1 MRQSA
6 GFPGGLMEIMP
17 DNREIHEFFMNNALL
32 QAEKA
37 LEWGE
42 FPVGCVI
49 AGDGSILSSSSRM
62 DSRRSAGGETRHAE
76 IIALEKLETDYPGR
90 DRQCMTV
97 YCTMEPCLMC
107 FGAIIISGIK
117 NIVFAYEDVMGGG
130 TSCCLDCL
138 PPLYRES
145 GIKIVPGILRDESLS
160 VFRAFF
166 LNPANQYLRGTL
178 LEEYTLSAV

>member
-6 GFPGGLMEIMP
+6 GFLGILMENMS
-17 DNREIHEFFMNNALL
+17 DNIRMHEFFMRNALWH
-32 QAEKA
+32 AEKA
-37 LEWGE
+37 LESGE

-49 AGDGSILSSSSRM
+49 AEDGSILSSSSRM
-62 DSRRSAGGETRHAE
+62 DSRKSAGGETRHAE
-76 IIALEKLETDYPGR
+76 ITALEKLGMDYPDR
-90 DRQCMTV
+90 DRKNMTV

-107 FGAIIISGIK
+107 FGAILISGIK

-130 TSCCLDCL
+130 TSCSLDCL

-145 GIKIVPGILRDESLS
+145 GIRIVPGILRDESLS

-166 LNPANQYLRGTL
+166 LNPANRYLRGTL